1 MKDLTGPLY
10 RLVASL
16 VALALLGMHLAGD
29 ITLPVWSLL
38 AVFACTAALAAE
50 TWADRRRG

>member
-1 MKDLTGPLY
+1 MKDLTRPLY